1 MFLFKKLCYKN
12 KDKIKLLK
20 FLVIFRVI
28 NYNYEEVEDN
38 LKLNWY
44 LYVLGNNWVLNIY
57 IYLCVFFLFDFI
69 EYNRIGSWLWKNII
83 EKNMIL
89 WF

>member
-44 LYVLGNNWVLNIY
+44 LYVLGNNCVLNIY

-69 EYNRIGSWLWKNII
+69 EYNRIGS
-83 EKNMIL
+83 
-89 WF
+89 